1 MIEAQLKTLLDGGR
15 YYEAPRWHRGRLWFV
30 DCMARTLLSVG
41 PSGDHREH
49 ATFADDTPCGYLRS
63 VVICACWNGC
73 RRSRDV
79 AGRPYP
85 DVLASAGPTPPG
97 AFLDHLIVRN
107 SEPISPSPPGFGHS
121 GAAFPRPVDS
131 RTGAGSGD

>member
-63 VVICACWNGC
+63 VVICACWKWMPPVARCGRSALS
-73 RRSRDV
+73 RRTGQR
-79 AGRPYP
+79 R
-85 DVLASAGPTPPG
+85 
-97 AFLDHLIVRN
+97 AFLI
-107 SEPISPSPPGFGHS
+107 
-121 GAAFPRPVDS
+121 
-131 RTGAGSGD
+131 T